1 MKAHCLLILIVMQ
14 LSRIAN
20 CCSSDINIDNAFV
33 SCSTNNV
40 SCNVECYRGYIFPS
54 GSTKESYSCQ
64 NEEWTHMFSSCKRIP
79 SVSVTYSAI
88 WVFDEV
94 VTSACGNIS
103 SRLDN
108 LREVQTNFI
117 AVYNNFTN
125 WKTLDICIYYNRQ
138 TFRNFHVTKSMFE
151 GVTCG
156 NLNTSNMIHK
166 DLFVK
171 ETYVFCPSATELHNV
186 STSEDGMYI
195 QYCDT
200 DSIIRTTKSTTETTQ
215 MSTLESQTIQTEVS
229 FTKNNFSFSQNTSL
243 EKEAS
248 QGTTLI
254 TEVSSPDQNSRV
266 NSSQITTIT
275 SLSAE
280 KDFQVKSA
288 IYILVPITGVFLI
301 SGIVTL
307 VVCRRKRSQGR
318 KKEKPYETIITGGQT
333 QYINMAD
340 NTHHYDVI
348 GYRREQGQESRS

>member
-108 LREVQTNFI
+108 LREVLEETLANNCQLLNINATVQFTHLFLTFQVQTNFI

-280 KDFQVKSA
+280 KDFQVKS
-288 IYILVPITGVFLI
+288 
-301 SGIVTL
+301 
-307 VVCRRKRSQGR
+307 VC
-318 KKEKPYETIITGGQT
+318 TI
-333 QYINMAD
+333 
-340 NTHHYDVI
+340 
-348 GYRREQGQESRS
+348 